1 MNRQQRRKAEKQGK
15 EVKKEPVINIKKSD
29 IRQIAEKA
37 TEKAMADVTDI
48 AFLTVL
54 ALPLYVLKVKYGFGK
69 KRLSKFMDEVL
80 YQYECISQDYVT
92 LEDMRGFI
100 KDETGIEILDA
111 ETIKRLKNKERQVD

>member
-1 MNRQQRRKAEKQGK
+1 MNRKQRRAAEKQGK

-69 KRLSKFMDEVL
+69 KRLSKFLDEVL
-80 YQYECISQDYVT
+80 YQYECISDDYVT
-92 LEDMRGFI
+92 LEDMRQFI
-100 KDETGIEILDA
+100 KDETGVEVFDA
-111 ETIKRLKNKERQVD
+111 ENIKRLRDK